1 MRLHLV
7 ALPHTQTTRDYL
19 SCAYTQKIVK
29 AGKMFTDA
37 GHEVILYSGDENDA
51 PCAEHVALFTEKER
65 SADWGAG
72 FDTVSSPLRWDSSLP
87 YWSRMNERAKN
98 AIDARAQTGDY
109 LLLIAG
115 WAQKPIADGLSIVQ
129 QRQVLPLEWGVG
141 YEGIFSEFCAF
152 ESYAW
157 MHHVYGRQQWATG
170 RFYDAVIPNFFD
182 RDDFPRLGHGDG
194 GYLLYLGRLVHRKGV
209 EIAWQIE
216 QRTGRKLIVAGPGAL
231 EHRPGYIHAPEFELH
246 GDPDQLEYVGEV
258 RPAARAEL
266 IEHAHAL
273 LAPTLYLEPFGGV
286 AVEAMLA
293 GTPAITS
300 DFGAFTE
307 TVEDGVTGFRFRT
320 LAQAAQAVE
329 RAGSLNRHIVRQ
341 RTLARFSLEAV
352 GPMFDRWF
360 TDLDDLWD
368 GGWDA

>member
-182 RDDFPRLGHGDG
+182 PDDFHLAPKSD
-194 GYLLYLGRLVHRKGV
+194 YLLFVGRLVQRKGPHV
-209 EIAWQIE
+209 AAQIAD
-216 QRTGRKLIVAGPGAL
+216 RLGMRLLVAGPGCAKH
-231 EHRPGYIHAPEFELH
+231 EAGRITTVDGMEIVGPV
-246 GDPDQLEYVGEV
+246 EYVGEV
-258 RPAARAEL
+258 DSTERAELMAAARAL
-266 IEHAHAL
+266 I
-273 LAPTLYLEPFGGV
+273 APTLYIEPFGGV
-286 AVEAMLA
+286 TIEAMLS
-293 GTPAITS
+293 GTPVVAT

-307 TVEDGVTGFRFRT
+307 TVTPQVGRRFRT
-320 LAQAAQAVE
+320 LAQGVTETEEVLGLDPGMIRAHALE
-329 RAGSLNRHIVRQ
+329 RYSL
-341 RTLARFSLEAV
+341 AAV
-352 GPMFDRWF
+352 GRCYDAWF
-360 TDLDDLWD
+360 AQLNGLW
-368 GGWDA
+368 GPGWDA